1 MISLKKGIRQDLAVV
16 YTLEKIDVIEKDNKT
31 IVKGIGCMIL
41 SKILSIRLWGELPIL
56 SSTF

>member
-1 MISLKKGIRQDLAVV
+1 
-16 YTLEKIDVIEKDNKT
+16 
-31 IVKGIGCMIL
+31 VKGIGCMIL